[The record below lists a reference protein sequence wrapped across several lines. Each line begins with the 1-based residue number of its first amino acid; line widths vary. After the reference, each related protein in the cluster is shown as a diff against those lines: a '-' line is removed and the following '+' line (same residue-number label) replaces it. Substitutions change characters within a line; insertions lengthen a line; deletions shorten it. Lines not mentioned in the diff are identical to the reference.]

1 MKKVSYTFVAMVL
14 AGCCAVV
21 CVARESAS
29 AVDGTLPLLEA
40 CAGNDLAGA
49 QATPFAQ
56 AGYHIYT
63 SYAQPDRR
71 AIVYRGVS
79 VARDVVANDYTI
91 GLHVKY
97 ADGTDEWPDA
107 PRYAQGTHGPQKL
120 EGVFFPPR
128 PVKEVGLYAFMRE
141 GEGAAQFG
149 QLYVGREDAATV
161 RKPTLRMTQ
170 RPFAA
175 EDFVCVRTADGVQCS
190 TAQAQ
195 PGVAPVSPLASGET
209 RLWWCDAMT
218 RVTPLTFP
226 SAACGARTDPITVK
240 MARREKESVQVC
252 LSTAADVE
260 WRAVRAEVAVEGIE
274 ATWQRV
280 GYVAREMGYLPHP
293 CGVPAG
299 ERWLPEPLLPPAEMT
314 VRKGA
319 TQGVWLTFATRPDT
333 APGIH
338 RGRVRLLA
346 GAREL
351 GAFDIAVD
359 VASCTLPAEFAVRTA
374 VSTSQ
379 RFMEKIYGAR
389 GAAMYRRA
397 CELMLDHALNP
408 DDIGRLDL
416 PDIDELERARARGMN
431 SFCLIFWVPQVFDAT
446 QHIAHMPSAEA
457 VVTDEFRAKMKAL
470 LTPYLEKLRARGLD
484 KLAYIYAFDEQD
496 EKSYAALWKLWR
508 IIQADYPGIPL
519 MTTSYMF
526 RDMYREGVKD
536 PARDARNFTDWHCPI
551 SIYYDRAL
559 ADAMRASGRQV
570 WWYTCCAPAAPY
582 ANFASME
589 HPPMEGRLLFW
600 QGWQERVDG
609 YLFWIS
615 NWWVRHAM
623 VDARHDTFLPGWSTW
638 SDRAMPG
645 DGVLFYPGVDDLYP
659 SLRLAQVRDGVEDVA
674 ILQAYAAR
682 FGRAAAARCA
692 GTISTDKR
700 RFSRDTALLRQ
711 TRDRMLNEL
720 K

>member
-209 RLWWCDAMT
+209 RLWWCDAMM

-319 TQGVWLTFATRPDT
+319 TQGVWLTFATHPDT

-470 LTPYLEKLRARGLD
+470 LTPYLEKLRARSRQIGLHLCIRRAGR
-484 KLAYIYAFDEQD
+484 KVLRGAVE
-496 EKSYAALWKLWR
+496 AL
-508 IIQADYPGIPL
+508 ADYPGGLPRHSADDDIVYVPRHVSRGGEGSGARCAEFHGL
-519 MTTSYMF
+519 ALPDFHLLRPRAGGCDACVGALGVVVHVLRARRAVCEFCEYGTS
-526 RDMYREGVKD
+526 
-536 PARDARNFTDWHCPI
+536 
-551 SIYYDRAL
+551 
-559 ADAMRASGRQV
+559 AD
-570 WWYTCCAPAAPY
+570 
-582 ANFASME
+582 
-589 HPPMEGRLLFW
+589 
-600 QGWQERVDG
+600 
-609 YLFWIS
+609 
-615 NWWVRHAM
+615 
-623 VDARHDTFLPGWSTW
+623 
-638 SDRAMPG
+638 
-645 DGVLFYPGVDDLYP
+645 
-659 SLRLAQVRDGVEDVA
+659 
-674 ILQAYAAR
+674 
-682 FGRAAAARCA
+682 GRAAPLLA
-692 GTISTDKR
+692 GVAGACR
-700 RFSRDTALLRQ
+700 RLSLLDFQ
-711 TRDRMLNEL
+711 LVGAPCDGC
-720 K
+720 